1 MEGYTIVT
9 GATGGMGSAA
19 VEALAS
25 QGRPV
30 LLACRNAAKAQ
41 ALRDRVLQRY
51 PDASI
56 RFEQLDLS
64 SMASIQKFSDAVP
77 DSIAGLFNNAGTMS
91 RSGFVLTVDGL
102 ESSFAVNYFG
112 PWLLTNLLLP
122 KMTTGA
128 AVVNM
133 VSLSSKYVRFSEES
147 LSPSSES
154 FTQLGSYAASK
165 RALISFTCELARR
178 RPDLRVNMA
187 DPGIVGTDILNLG
200 RWFDPLQ
207 RVIFKPFCKR
217 PSQGV
222 KPALQALDAECT
234 GHYFVGRNGKTL
246 PRRYDTPELDR
257 RVWDTTERILNTIT
271 SR

>member
-9 GATGGMGSAA
+9 GATGGMGAAA

-41 ALRDRVLQRY
+41 ALRERILQRY
-51 PDASI
+51 PGTPVL
-56 RFEQLDLS
+56 FEQLELS
-64 SMASIQKFSDAVP
+64 SMASVKSFAEAVP
-77 DSIAGLFNNAGTMS
+77 EGIAGLFNNAGTMS
-91 RSGFVLTVDGL
+91 RSGFALTDDGL
-102 ESSFAVNYFG
+102 ESTFAVNYFG
-112 PWLLTNLLLP
+112 PWLLTSLLLL
-122 KMTTGA
+122 KMEPGA

-133 VSLSSKYVRFSEES
+133 VSLSSKYAHFSEES
-147 LSPSSES
+147 LSPRANT

-207 RVIFKPFCKR
+207 RVIFKPFCKT
-217 PSQGV
+217 PAQGV
-222 KPALQALDAECT
+222 KPALRALDAECSCR
-234 GHYFVGRNGKTL
+234 YFVGRNGKTL

-257 RVWDTTERILNTIT
+257 RVWETTEHILKGI
-271 SR
+271 SC

>member
-9 GATGGMGSAA
+9 GATGGMGAAA
-19 VEALAS
+19 VEALVS
-25 QGRPV
+25 RGRPV
-30 LLACRNAAKAQ
+30 LLACRNAAKAK
-41 ALRDRVLQRY
+41 ALRDRLHKLY
-51 PDASI
+51 PNASI
-56 RFEQLDLS
+56 QFEQLDLS
-64 SMASIQKFSDAVP
+64 SMASVQKFSDAVP
-77 DSIAGLFNNAGTMS
+77 DGIAGLFNNAGTMS
-91 RSGFVLTVDGL
+91 RSGFVLTTDCL
-102 ESSFAVNYFG
+102 ESTFAVNYFG
-112 PWLLTNLLLP
+112 PWLLTTLLLQ
-122 KMTTGA
+122 KMAPGA

-133 VSLSSKYVRFSEES
+133 VSLSCKYVRFSEES
-147 LSPSSES
+147 LQASAEG

-222 KPALQALDAECT
+222 KPALSALDAHCS
-234 GHYFVGRNGKTL
+234 GRYFVGRASRPL
-246 PRRYDTPELDR
+246 PRRYDNPGLDR
-257 RVWDTTERILNTIT
+257 RVWDTTEHILKGILD
-271 SR
+271 R

>member
-9 GATGGMGSAA
+9 GATGGMGAAA

-25 QGRPV
+25 AGRPV
-30 LLACRNAAKAQ
+30 LMACRSEAKAQ
-41 ALRDRVLQRY
+41 ALRDRVMQRF
-51 PDASI
+51 PGAQLG
-56 RFEQLDLS
+56 FELLDLS
-64 SMASIQKFSDAVP
+64 SIASVKRFADAVP
-77 DSIAGLFNNAGTMS
+77 EGIAGLFNNAGTMS
-91 RSGFVLTVDGL
+91 RSGFALTDDAL
-102 ESSFAVNYFG
+102 ESTFEVNYFG

-122 KMTTGA
+122 KMAPDA

-133 VSLSSKYVRFSEES
+133 VSLSSKYVSFSEES
-147 LSPSSES
+147 LQASAES

-165 RALISFTCELARR
+165 RALISFSCELARR
-178 RPDLRVNMA
+178 HPELRVNMA

-207 RVIFKPFCKR
+207 RAIFKPFCKT

-222 KPALQALDAECT
+222 KPALRALEAQCSCR
-234 GHYFVGRNGKTL
+234 YFVGHGNKAL